1 MKHLLTVAACS
12 LLMTFGQTAQAS
24 PQEDAALIAD
34 ALITDELEAQFL
46 DIGLATYLDGM
57 SGLLL
62 ERSVRVADDTTYR
75 DLISP
80 HYAALADQD
89 IHASAVEKLLA
100 QSPDELKSL
109 AAFVRSNENMPA
121 QTAVAQEI
129 PLEEFKEHIETQLEE
144 VETMLESG
152 EFEMG
157 FRLAAI
163 GLAVAME
170 AQDNI
175 RNIEADLTAPF
186 MADILETDGVFQFP
200 NRIYRKDLI
209 AEIRAANP

>member
-100 QSPDELKSL
+100 QSPD
-109 AAFVRSNENMPA
+109 
-121 QTAVAQEI
+121 AVAQEI